1 MLPPIPSS
9 GTTTRLTMSRAEVSI
24 NTYRPEV
31 STDVTAADVTIGIPT
46 YNRSALL
53 RCAIESVLAQRYPH
67 FTVIVSDNASDDNTA
82 EVVRSFGDPRI
93 SYRPL
98 GRNIGRT
105 ANFNRLIEL
114 TETEYVLIL
123 GDDDELHPD
132 HLSLTLEQIKANPAI
147 GMVHTDYS
155 FVDQF
160 GNRWASPADM
170 GNGKDPILLESG
182 ARFIE
187 RSMRSGPHVHIST
200 AVFRTAA
207 LSGGGLR
214 PEDGVIDDFPLL
226 MRIATRWDVGYVDV
240 ALAVARAHDG
250 ASSSALGSFTP
261 RGFRSSRS
269 LPDILYEHRLKFL
282 AEAGLS
288 EPESRRLGR
297 IAARSYRRDVLS
309 HLSMC
314 ATTGDGM
321 VASLRALRTEMRRDR
336 RLLLDPLT
344 WRFVAGQLGGR
355 RVRSAAQRALRHGRS
370 RVASS
375 LP

>member
-1 MLPPIPSS
+1 MNH
-9 GTTTRLTMSRAEVSI
+9 AEMSI
-24 NTYRPEV
+24 NTSRI
-31 STDVTAADVTIGIPT
+31 DVTIGIPT

-53 RCAIESVLAQRYPH
+53 RRAIESVLAQHYPH
-67 FTVIVSDNASDDNTA
+67 FALLVSDNASDDDTA
-82 EVVRSFGDPRI
+82 EVVRSFSDPRI

-98 GRNIGRT
+98 ERNIGRA

-114 TETEYVLIL
+114 AETEYVLIL

-132 HLSLTLEQIKANPAI
+132 HLLLTLEQIRARPAVGI
-147 GMVHTDYS
+147 IHTGYS
-155 FVDQF
+155 IVDQF
-160 GNRWASPADM
+160 GNRWTPPTDM
-170 GNGKDPILLESG
+170 RNGHESISLASG

-187 RSMRSGPHVHIST
+187 RSMQSGPDVHIST

-207 LSGGGLR
+207 LSGGGGLR
-214 PEDGVIDDFPLL
+214 TEDGVIDDFPLL
-226 MRIATRWDVGYVDV
+226 MRVATQWDVGYVDV
-240 ALAVARAHDG
+240 PLAEVQAHDG
-250 ASSSALGSFTP
+250 ASSSALGTFTP

-282 AEAGLS
+282 AEARLS
-288 EPESRRLGR
+288 EPEGRRLAR

-314 ATTGDGM
+314 ATTGDG
-321 VASLRALRTEMRRDR
+321 VLASLRALRAEIRRDR
-336 RLLLDPLT
+336 RLLVDPLT

-355 RVRSAAQRALRHGRS
+355 RIRSAARRALGHGRS

-375 LP
+375 LR